1 MLFYPHELLE
11 GLITMKVWLRY
22 GWWLIL
28 AQLLISINAYAYTLL
43 DTGIVTVVLPPGWKM
58 KSIGRHKDIVAT
70 NYEKTLT
77 KETAENLAEIQL
89 GRAADKPAADLVN
102 EMSSRIKDEVTV
114 EHCEVD
120 DVKKLPVPDDV
131 FNAWYQ
137 TIQCKNSES
146 GIIQLYLDTDPK
158 TIYLFTYTIPG
169 YPFTPAARSAA
180 MDILKSSI
188 QVCYKGKPCS
198 SFNKFSGG

>member
-1 MLFYPHELLE
+1 MQFF
-11 GLITMKVWLRY
+11 KACFRQ

-28 AQLLISINAYAYTLL
+28 ALLLISFNAGAYTVL

-70 NYEKTLT
+70 NYEKVLN
-77 KETAENLAEIQL
+77 KEQSENLAEIQL
-89 GRAADKPAADLVN
+89 GKSPDKPAADMVA
-102 EMSSRIKDEVTV
+102 EMSKRIKDEVTV

-120 DVKKLPVPDDV
+120 DAKTLPVPDKV

-198 SFNKFSGG
+198 SFNKFSEGA

>member
-1 MLFYPHELLE
+1 
-11 GLITMKVWLRY
+11 MKVRLRY

-28 AQLLISINAYAYTLL
+28 AQLLISLNAYAYTLL

-77 KETAENLAEIQL
+77 KDTAENLAEIQL

-146 GIIQLYLDTDPK
+146 GIIQLYLDTDAK